1 VKVDV
6 RTAEPDDA
14 TFLQQALMW
23 AANWRGSP
31 TSGPPRVDPAIA
43 RYLTSW
49 PREGDFGVVAEDE
62 TGPIGAAWCRIFSAD
77 EPGCGYVAPDI
88 PEVTIAVVPSK
99 RGGGVGTALLD
110 ALIDRAR
117 SNGVAALSLSVEDGN
132 EAVRLYERVG
142 FRPTHRAGKALTMRL
157 DLR

>member
-1 VKVDV
+1 VRVEV

-23 AANWRGSP
+23 AANWRGAP

-43 RYLTSW
+43 RYLTGW

-62 TGPIGAAWCRIFSAD
+62 TGPIGAAWGRIFSAD
-77 EPGCGYVAPDI
+77 EPGYGYVAPDI

-142 FRPTHRAGKALTMRL
+142 FRPSHRAGNALTMRL